1 MNETQT
7 IQPGEQS
14 QVEPNEPST
23 TRKRVF
29 LVDNPVSGTSDA
41 EDRRTSFVRHFEENN
56 WTPEVHVTQ
65 KDEDLKSI
73 VRDAVARGFDLIVA
87 SGGDGT
93 VAGVAS
99 GLARSQVP
107 LGIIPA
113 GTGNMLARD
122 LGIPLRLEA
131 SLELITG
138 EHHLMEMDAMEV
150 NDQLYVLNLG
160 VGLSPEVMANA
171 GRENKRRFGMAAYV
185 WSTIVKLTGFQLR
198 NFYIQVDE
206 DVSVLRASEIM
217 VVNSSIIGIQDIQP
231 TIKICPDDGCL
242 DVCIVRA
249 RTALDLGGLVVNTL
263 LRRRNRSSRFRC
275 LQANERVV
283 IRSDRKLPVQAD
295 GELIGE
301 TPLEVKVLPGVLR
314 VIIPVKQAENG
325 SGQPGKATG
334 SNR

>member
-1 MNETQT
+1 MNEPLA
-7 IQPGEQS
+7 IQPEEKAQAMPGER
-14 QVEPNEPST
+14 ST
-23 TRKRVF
+23 DRKRVF

-41 EDRRTSFVRHFEENN
+41 EERRESVVKHFEEND
-56 WTPEVHVTQ
+56 WTAEVHVT
-65 KDEDLKSI
+65 KEDEDLKAV
-73 VRDAVARGFDLIVA
+73 VRDAVAREFDLIVA

-122 LGIPLRLEA
+122 LGIPLRLDRA
-131 SLELITG
+131 LELITG
-138 EHHLMEMDAMEV
+138 EHQTMEMDAMEV
-150 NDQLYVLNLG
+150 NGQLYVLNLG

-171 GRENKRRFGMAAYV
+171 DREDKQRFGMAAYV
-185 WSTIVKLTGFQLR
+185 WSTIEKLSGFQLQ
-198 NFYIQVDE
+198 NFYIQVDDE
-206 DVSVLRASEIM
+206 TSVLRASEIM
-217 VVNSSIIGIQDIQP
+217 VVNSSIIGIQNIHP
-231 TIKICPDDGCL
+231 TIKICPDDGSL

-263 LRRRNRSSRFRC
+263 LRRRNRSSQLRH
-275 LQANERVV
+275 LQARERVV

-301 TPLEVKVLPGVLR
+301 TPLEVKVLPGALR
-314 VIIPVKQAENG
+314 VIVPPKEEENG
-325 SGQPGKATG
+325 SG
-334 SNR
+334 

>member
-1 MNETQT
+1 MEYSLNEIGTTQ
-7 IQPGEQS
+7 PEEEVRAVS
-14 QVEPNEPST
+14 AEPSNA
-23 TRKRVF
+23 RKRVF

-41 EDRRTSFVRHFEENN
+41 DERRETLTRHFEEGD
-56 WTPEVHVTQ
+56 WVPEVHVTS
-65 KDEDLKSI
+65 KDDDLKSV
-73 VRDAVARGFDLIVA
+73 VRDAVSRGFDLVVA

-122 LGIPLRLEA
+122 LGIPLRLERA
-131 SLELITG
+131 LGLITG
-138 EHHLMEMDAMEV
+138 DHRIMNMDAMEV

-160 VGLSPEVMANA
+160 VGLSPDVMANA
-171 GRENKRRFGMAAYV
+171 PRETKRRFGMAAYV

-217 VVNSSIIGIQDIQP
+217 VVNSSIIGIQKINA
-231 TIKICPDDGCL
+231 TVNICPDDGCL
-242 DVCIVRA
+242 DVCILRA

-263 LRRRNRSSRFRC
+263 LRRQNRSSRFRC
-275 LQANERVV
+275 LQASDRVI
-283 IRSDRKLPVQAD
+283 IRSDRQLAIQAD

-301 TPLEVKVLPGVLR
+301 TPLEVKVLPGVLQ
-314 VIIPVKQAENG
+314 VIVPIKQSENG
-325 SGQPGKATG
+325 AE
-334 SNR
+334 RAR